1 MRTKANNQVIQHP
14 VKRDHLAE
22 REALALEVAKDVR
35 RWAEGLNCPHIGAAQ
50 LFGHVQELVSRRQR
64 FEPAK
69 RDYWRLVGE
78 RAKVLV
84 LTLRAA

>member
-14 VKRDHLAE
+14 VKKDHVGE
-22 REALALEVAKDVR
+22 REAIALELAKQTRHWAEQLKCSHVGVSMLHAQVIYLVR
-35 RWAEGLNCPHIGAAQ
+35 RRQDAEPW
-50 LFGHVQELVSRRQR
+50 
-64 FEPAK
+64 K

-84 LTLRAA
+84 LTPKAA

>member
-14 VKRDHLAE
+14 VKKDHVAE
-22 REALALEVAKDVR
+22 REAVALALAKEVR
-35 RWAEGLNCPHIGAAQ
+35 HWAEQLNCSFVGAAQ
-50 LFGHVQELVSRRQR
+50 LYGQVQEMVGLRQKV
-64 FEPAK
+64 EPAK

-84 LTLRAA
+84 LTPKAA